1 MAKQTIRIKTTK
13 VTKTRTKKSS
23 SSKGKGQKRCTGCG
37 RYM

>member
-13 VTKTRTKKSS
+13 TTKTRTKKSS
-23 SSKGKGQKRCTGCG
+23 SSKGSGHKRCTSCG